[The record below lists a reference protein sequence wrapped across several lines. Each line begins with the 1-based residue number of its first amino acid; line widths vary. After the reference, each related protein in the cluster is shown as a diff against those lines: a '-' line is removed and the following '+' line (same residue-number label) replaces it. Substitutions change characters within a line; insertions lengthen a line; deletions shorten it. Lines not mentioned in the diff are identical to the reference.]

1 MGKNR
6 IRIKNKTE
14 EHRHNWINQLYKIQI
29 KEHRNRFYNIKK
41 MALNIKKISEKIVL
55 MLELA

>member
-1 MGKNR
+1 
-6 IRIKNKTE
+6 
-14 EHRHNWINQLYKIQI
+14 
-29 KEHRNRFYNIKK
+29 